1 MKTIEI
7 IGYKREDLGK
17 QKSKKIRKDG
27 YVPCVMYG
35 EKDHIH
41 FSVPMIL
48 FKELVYTPEVYL
60 IDVNVEGDVYQCV
73 LQDIQFHPVSEMIL
87 HADFLKLEEDKPVKV
102 NIPVRFEGTSPGV
115 VKGGRL
121 MPKLRY
127 VKVKALPKDLPDFI
141 MVNIS
146 KMDMGKS
153 FKVRDLKIT
162 DFEILNSPQVSIA
175 TVETPRAMRGL
186 GTAEEEEEAEAEA
199 EAEETAEATEE

>member
-199 EAEETAEATEE
+199 EETAEATEE

>member
-87 HADFLKLEEDKPVKV
+87 HADFLKLEKDKPVKV

>member
-17 QKSKKIRKDG
+17 QKSKKIRNDG

-35 EKDHIH
+35 EKDHVH

-60 IDVNVEGDVYQCV
+60 VDVNVEGDVYQCV

-121 MPKLRY
+121 VPKLRY

-146 KMDMGKS
+146 KLDMGKS

-162 DFEILNSPQVSIA
+162 EFEILNSPQVTIVN
-175 TVETPRAMRGL
+175 VETPRAMRGL
-186 GTAEEEEEAEAEA
+186 GATDEEEEAEAA
-199 EAEETAEATEE
+199 ESEETAEATEE

>member
-17 QKSKKIRKDG
+17 QKAKKIRNEG

-35 EKDHIH
+35 QKDHVH

-60 IDVNVEGDVYQCV
+60 VDVNIEGDVYQCV

-87 HADFLKLEEDKPVKV
+87 HADFLKMEEDKPVKV

-127 VKVKALPKDLPDFI
+127 VKIKALPKDLPDFI
-141 MVNIS
+141 VVNIS

-153 FKVRDLKIT
+153 FKVRDLKAA

-186 GTAEEEEEAEAEA
+186 GTAAEE